1 MIFIREINPLS
12 AKLLERIYHQS
23 QHHQVRQRAHCLILA
38 NQGIKVEELMN
49 MFKVSYKTI
58 YNWFDRW
65 ESESMVGLYNKPG
78 KGCKSKFNSEQ
89 KEKIREWTKQE
100 PRQLKQVVQKVKEEW
115 EIETSTK
122 TIQRILKTLKMSW
135 HRMRRALGGEP
146 LPQVYQE
153 KKTQLEEFKK
163 LDEQGKID
171 LYYLDETG
179 FSLIPSIPYAWQ
191 NIGEYLTISSRRS
204 QRLNVLGIMNRHNH
218 LETYVSS
225 QSINS
230 DVVIACIDA
239 FFPTVDKPTIIVTDQ
254 ASIHTSDAIFEKIE
268 EWQQKN
274 ITIFELPTY
283 SPHLNLIEILW
294 RFIKYEWIPI
304 DAYKDWKTF
313 VASIE
318 KILKEFGESYVI
330 NFV

>member
-23 QHHQVRQRAHCLILA
+23 RHHQVRQRAHCLILA

-78 KGCKSKFNSEQ
+78 KGCKPKFNPEQ

-135 HRMRRALGGEP
+135 HRMRRAVGGEP

-163 LDEQGKID
+163 LDEQGEID

-179 FSLIPSIPYAWQ
+179 FCLIPCIPYAWQ
-191 NIGEYLTISSRRS
+191 KGRR
-204 QRLNVLGIMNRHNH
+204 IFNH
-218 LETYVSS
+218 
-225 QSINS
+225 
-230 DVVIACIDA
+230 
-239 FFPTVDKPTIIVTDQ
+239 F
-254 ASIHTSDAIFEKIE
+254 
-268 EWQQKN
+268 
-274 ITIFELPTY
+274 
-283 SPHLNLIEILW
+283 
-294 RFIKYEWIPI
+294 
-304 DAYKDWKTF
+304 
-313 VASIE
+313 
-318 KILKEFGESYVI
+318 
-330 NFV
+330 